1 MARNQ
6 RVQAPFGGGKR
17 AAPFGKKDVP
27 EYKGDRK
34 DTPKQARQE
43 AKAGKKK

>member
-1 MARNQ
+1 MARNP
-6 RVQAPFGGGKR
+6 RVQAGFGGKR
-17 AAPFGKKDVP
+17 AAPFGGKKDVP

>member
-1 MARNQ
+1 MAKSPFGK
-6 RVQAPFGGGKR
+6 VQAPFGGKR
-17 AAPFGKKDVP
+17 GGGGKKDVP

-43 AKAGKKK
+43 AKAGKRK